1 MLIIFDLDDTL
12 VDTYR
17 CLTIPKLKETLI
29 HMVQGGL
36 KLDCSFEHAFNELVT
51 CTRSAPSGREALI
64 SFLPDFKNGADFLE
78 SSTNY
83 LYESSDEGLDLAP
96 VEGALQ
102 ALNQLKENHTL
113 CLVSAGFEGRQK
125 RKLEKAGIDSG
136 IFGRIEVTQA
146 RRKGDIYLRLMEEL
160 GFSPKQ
166 TIVCGD
172 KFDVDIE
179 PAVRLGCFTAHAE
192 FSPRRCIKRSGL
204 EADISVTTF
213 NQLLDFIETFE
224 NNEEKADSPHQ

>member
-1 MLIIFDLDDTL
+1 LLIIFDLDDTL

-36 KLDCSFEHAFNELVT
+36 RLDCSFEQAFNDLVV

-83 LYESSDEGLDLAP
+83 LYESSDEGLNLEAVP
-96 VEGALQ
+96 GAIE
-102 ALNQLKENHTL
+102 ALEQLKENHTL
-113 CLVSAGFEGRQK
+113 CLVSVGFEGRQR

-136 IFGRIEVTQA
+136 IFAKIEITQA
-146 RRKGDIYLRLMEEL
+146 HRKGDIYRGLIEEL
-160 GFSPKQ
+160 GFSPKE

-179 PAVRLGCFTAHAE
+179 PAVRLGCFAAHAE

-213 NQLLDFIETFE
+213 NQLLDFVETFDSDE
-224 NNEEKADSPHQ
+224 KKADSSYQ